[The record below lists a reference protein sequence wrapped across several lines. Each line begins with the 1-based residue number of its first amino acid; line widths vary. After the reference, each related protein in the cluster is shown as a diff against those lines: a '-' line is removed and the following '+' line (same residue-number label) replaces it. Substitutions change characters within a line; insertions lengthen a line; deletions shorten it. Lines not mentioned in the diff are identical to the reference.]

1 MQIRMSVIPAAGL
14 GTRFLPW
21 TKSVP
26 KELLPILNKPSI
38 HYILDESRASG
49 MDELCIITSERKQ
62 ALEHYL
68 SHDPTLEKHLEDTN
82 KLDALSSINAII
94 DALKFHY
101 IVQHDP
107 RGLGHAV
114 GLARE
119 KVNNN
124 FFGVLLPDDI
134 IASETPGISQ
144 LIAIA
149 KEHNATVVA
158 VQEVPLEQTSSYG
171 VIAVKHA
178 LNDHTFTVSHLVEKP
193 KPEDAPSNL
202 AIIGRYVLSP
212 RIFEMLDKTK
222 AGKGGE
228 IQLTDA
234 LDLLARSGE
243 PVLACKIS
251 GKRFDVGV
259 PHGWA
264 KAIEYYARQSFI
276 E

>member
-1 MQIRMSVIPAAGL
+1 MQIRISVIPAAGL
-14 GTRFLPW
+14 GTRFLPL

-38 HYILDESRASG
+38 QYILEETNASG
-49 MDELCIITSERKQ
+49 VGELCIITSDRKY
-62 ALEHYL
+62 ALEQYL
-68 SHDPTLEKHLEDTN
+68 THDPELEAHLARSN
-82 KLDALSSINAII
+82 KLEALSSINNLI
-94 DALKFHY
+94 DSTKFHY
-101 IVQHDP
+101 VVQHDP

-114 GLARE
+114 SLARDL
-119 KVNNN
+119 VGNN

-134 IASETPGISQ
+134 IASKTPALAQ
-144 LIAIA
+144 LIAVA
-149 KEHNATVVA
+149 QEHQATVVA
-158 VQEVPLEQTSSYG
+158 VQEVPAEQSSAYG
-171 VIAVKHA
+171 MVAIKNPI
-178 LNDHTFTVSHLVEKP
+178 NDHTFTVSHLVEKP

-212 RIFEMLDKTK
+212 RIFEMLEKTN

-251 GKRFDVGV
+251 GNRFDIGV
-259 PHGWA
+259 PQGWV
-264 KAIEYYARQSFI
+264 KAVQYYAGLQL
-276 E
+276 